1 MDEADLVGV
10 HEAGVAHHV
19 AAVGEV
25 DGEDRAAAVRD
36 GGGAVVV
43 ELLVVVGADVAAG
56 EDLFEVAH
64 HRRID
69 GHEVLEVAVDRAV
82 LDHEDLA
89 VALDDLG
96 LDLADLLVEKDLV
109 RQLAVDDL
117 LTDLGDAL
125 GAEGVGGAG
134 PAEGRLL
141 LLVALEKRLVGP
153 LGGEALVGADGV
165 QLVEYCPARA
175 CSEHHTFFEELNRF
189 SHFPLSLLRR
199 VHCEPRPPHS
209 YRSSLQG

>member
-1 MDEADLVGV
+1 M
-10 HEAGVAHHV
+10 
-19 AAVGEV
+19 
-25 DGEDRAAAVRD
+25 RD
-36 GGGAVVV
+36 GRRPVIVK
-43 ELLVVVGADVAAG
+43 LLVVVGADVAAG
-56 EDLFEVAH
+56 EDVFEVLH
-64 HRRID
+64 HRRVD
-69 GHEVLEVAVDRAV
+69 GHEVLEVAVDGTV

-117 LTDLGDAL
+117 LADLRDAL

-141 LLVALEKRLVGP
+141 LLIALEEWLVGP
-153 LGGEALVGADGV
+153 LRGEALVGADRI

-189 SHFPLSLLRR
+189 SHILRLS
-199 VHCEPRPPHS
+199 
-209 YRSSLQG
+209 